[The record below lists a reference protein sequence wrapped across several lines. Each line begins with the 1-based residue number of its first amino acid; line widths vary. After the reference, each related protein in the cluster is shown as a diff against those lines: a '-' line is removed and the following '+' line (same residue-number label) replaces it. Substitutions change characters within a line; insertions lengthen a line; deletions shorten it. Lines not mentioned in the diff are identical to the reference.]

1 VKHSALTLPDVSRE
15 TEERLRLYAD
25 AIRRWNPTIN
35 LVSKAD
41 LPDLWH
47 RHILDSL
54 QLLPLLPTSAARAI
68 DLGSGGGLP
77 AIVLAIASGI
87 AFTLVESDTRKSAF
101 LREAIR
107 ATGASA
113 TVVNARI
120 EAANIPPATIVT
132 ARALAPLPRLLDLAS
147 RFLATGGVFL
157 FPKGR
162 NAQTELTEAQAE
174 WQMETECFAS
184 AIDPDATVLRLSH
197 VARRVPGS

>member
-1 VKHSALTLPDVSRE
+1 MKHPQLTLPNVSRE
-15 TEERLRLYAD
+15 TEERLLAYAD

-35 LVSKAD
+35 LISRTD
-41 LPDLWH
+41 LPDLWR

-54 QLLPLLPTSAARAI
+54 QLLPLLPAEAANAI

-87 AFTLVESDTRKSAF
+87 HFDLVESDSRKAAF

-107 ATGASA
+107 LTAAPA
-113 TVVNARI
+113 TVRNVRI
-120 EAANIPPATIVT
+120 EAAAIPPAKLVT
-132 ARALAPLPRLLDLAS
+132 ARALAPLPRLLEISS

-162 NAQTELTEAQAE
+162 NAAAELTEAQAQ
-174 WQMETECFAS
+174 WHMEVECFTS
-184 AIDPDATVLRLSH
+184 AIDPSATVLRLSN
-197 VARRVPGS
+197 VARKAAGS

>member
-35 LVSKAD
+35 LVSKSD
-41 LPDLWH
+41 LPDLWQ

-54 QLLPLLPTSAARAI
+54 QLLPLLPPSASRAI

-87 AFTLVESDTRKSAF
+87 SFTLVESDARKAAF

-107 ATGASA
+107 ATGAPA

-120 EAANIPPATIVT
+120 EAVDLPPASIVT
-132 ARALAPLPRLLDLAS
+132 ARALAPLPRLLDFAS
-147 RFLATGGVFL
+147 RFLATDGVFL

-162 NAQTELTEAQAE
+162 NAQSELTEARTG
-174 WQMETECFAS
+174 WQMEAECFAS

-197 VARRVPGS
+197 VTRRATGS